1 MGIYVSASGCHRLKR
16 KRKKE
21 KTARS
26 FSGDPCWITYR
37 EDEAVL
43 EVGEFLVT
51 LLTPKHAIL
60 LVNHFFVAVLAR
72 AGLIKT
78 VFLAQKHNRSYA
90 GVVVSLN
97 KRPKKKSINIV
108 TVTYSSRLTLMTFVL
123 WMLTNANQ
131 NRNRIKLILRWHFW
145 DYAVIYANSQK

>member
-16 KRKKE
+16 KKE

-26 FSGDPCWITYR
+26 FWGDPRWITYR

-43 EVGEFLVT
+43 EVGEFFVT

-97 KRPKKKSINIV
+97 KRPKRKSINIV

-131 NRNRIKLILRWHFW
+131 NRNRIKLILRWHVW
-145 DYAVIYANSQK
+145 DYAEIYPNSQK

>member
-26 FSGDPCWITYR
+26 FSGDPRWITYR

-131 NRNRIKLILRWHFW
+131 NRNRIKINIKMAFLGLCSDICE
-145 DYAVIYANSQK
+145 

>member
-1 MGIYVSASGCHRLKR
+1 MGIYVSARGCHRLKR